1 MKKIFTLFAAALV
14 TLTSFADYRDARLT
28 ITQLGKMEL
37 MIEVD
42 GRRYNDRDREI
53 LINNLEPGRHNIQIY
68 VFERN
73 NGWGGLFGRDNKR
86 KYLYNSIL
94 MVRPRQHID
103 IVVNRFGKVWID
115 DRDMTDDYGRDYGY
129 NDRDDRRY
137 DGRRNDDREYRYDN
151 TRGPMDNRSFDML
164 LQALRRENF
173 EKTRLDI
180 AKQSVDRNAFTSEQ
194 VKFMVKCFAFDSN
207 KLELAKYAYDHTVDK
222 NNYFI
227 IYEAL
232 DFSSSRRELG
242 DWVRGK

>member
-1 MKKIFTLFAAALV
+1 MKKIFTLLAAALV

-28 ITQLGKMEL
+28 ITQLGRMDIQ
-37 MIEVD
+37 IEVD

-68 VFERN
+68 TVERN
-73 NGWGGLFGRDNKR
+73 NGWGGVFGRDNKR
-86 KYLYNSIL
+86 KYLY
-94 MVRPRQHID
+94 
-103 IVVNRFGKVWID
+103 
-115 DRDMTDDYGRDYGY
+115 RD
-129 NDRDDRRY
+129 
-137 DGRRNDDREYRYDN
+137 YRYDN

-180 AKQSVDRNAFTSEQ
+180 AKQSIDRNAFTSEQ
-194 VKFMVKCFAFDSN
+194 VKLMVKSFAFDSN
-207 KLELAKYAYDHTVDK
+207 KVELAKYAYDHTVDK
-222 NNYFI
+222 NNYFV

-232 DFSSSRRELG
+232 DFSSSKRELG